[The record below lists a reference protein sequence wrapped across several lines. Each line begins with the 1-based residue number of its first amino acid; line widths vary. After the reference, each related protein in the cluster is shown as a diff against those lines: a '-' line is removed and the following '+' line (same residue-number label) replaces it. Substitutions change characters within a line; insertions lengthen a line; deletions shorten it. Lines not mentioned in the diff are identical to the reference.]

1 MKFARLSAL
10 AVAAAATVFTGSASA
25 IPIVVAFNIA
35 AGGSLFADTNDV
47 TTATTITSGTGGN
60 ITSGIVAGLN
70 NIGLLAGF
78 IGGTPVLLSPGL
90 LGVSG
95 PLGVKV
101 NDIFQK
107 TFTTSMGTFVETL
120 VVDSSTSSA
129 TGLVVTA
136 VGTIDQ
142 TFGVGFNSTPVFWS
156 AAYTQNA
163 GQGGQINGSFNIDNP
178 LGNSSAIGSSGGI
191 FTNGGATSM
200 DFNAL
205 GGSQVLFTKGLFT
218 FTVNSFSPLAP
229 VAMNCA
235 TAQCTDSVSFTA
247 LGVVTGG
254 GFQPTGFTMAWSA
267 QASCNESITLVGTC
281 GGPATASWSASLS
294 ATGADPVTVP
304 EPASLALVG
313 LALAGIAAS
322 RKSKKA

>member
-1 MKFARLSAL
+1 MKLSKIVATV
-10 AVAAAATVFTGSASA
+10 AVATAAL
-25 IPIVVAFNIA
+25 
-35 AGGSLFADTNDV
+35 AGGSAQAAF
-47 TTATTITSGTGGN
+47 IIGGTS
-60 ITSGIVAGLN
+60 
-70 NIGLLAGF
+70 F
-78 IGGTPVLLSPGL
+78 IGGFDQPAAFTNFPGSM
-90 LGVSG
+90 VSA
-95 PLGVKV
+95 L
-101 NDIFQK
+101 NFFD
-107 TFTTSMGTFVETL
+107 
-120 VVDSSTSSA
+120 
-129 TGLVVTA
+129 
-136 VGTIDQ
+136 
-142 TFGVGFNSTPVFWS
+142 
-156 AAYTQNA
+156 
-163 GQGGQINGSFNIDNP
+163 IDNTP
-178 LGNSSAIGSSGGI
+178 SMSFAIGSVGV
-191 FTNGGATSM
+191 FTNGGATSAN
-200 DFNAL
+200 FNAP
-205 GGSQVLFTKGLFT
+205 GGSQPLFTKGLFT
-218 FTVNSFSPLAP
+218 FTVNSFSPLVP

>member
-1 MKFARLSAL
+1 MKLSKIVATV
-10 AVAAAATVFTGSASA
+10 AVATAAL
-25 IPIVVAFNIA
+25 
-35 AGGSLFADTNDV
+35 AGGSAQ
-47 TTATTITSGTGGN
+47 ATY
-60 ITSGIVAGLN
+60 IVAGTSFT
-70 NIGLLAGF
+70 GGF
-78 IGGTPVLLSPGL
+78 EQPAAFTNYPASL
-90 LGVSG
+90 VSA
-95 PLGVKV
+95 L
-101 NDIFQK
+101 
-107 TFTTSMGTFVETL
+107 T
-120 VVDSSTSSA
+120 
-129 TGLVVTA
+129 
-136 VGTIDQ
+136 
-142 TFGVGFNSTPVFWS
+142 
-156 AAYTQNA
+156 
-163 GQGGQINGSFNIDNP
+163 SFNIDNP

>member
-35 AGGSLFADTNDV
+35 AGGSLFADTGDV

-142 TFGVGFNSTPVFWS
+142 TVGVGFNLTPVFWS

-163 GQGGQINGSFNIDNP
+163 GQGGQINGSFN
-178 LGNSSAIGSSGGI
+178 NSTEPPKA
-191 FTNGGATSM
+191 
-200 DFNAL
+200 
-205 GGSQVLFTKGLFT
+205 
-218 FTVNSFSPLAP
+218 
-229 VAMNCA
+229 
-235 TAQCTDSVSFTA
+235 
-247 LGVVTGG
+247 
-254 GFQPTGFTMAWSA
+254 
-267 QASCNESITLVGTC
+267 
-281 GGPATASWSASLS
+281 
-294 ATGADPVTVP
+294 VP